1 MKTIDPA
8 IKQETRYIAVTTLIL
23 SALMEAVYLIIG
35 QWNLTVLF
43 GNLLGAFIG
52 ILNFFLLG
60 LGLQSALKKDEKDAK
75 TTVAFSHT
83 MRFLLMGAVIVLAV
97 LLDFFAIIPTVL
109 GLFFPGIGVYLKT
122 FILNK
127 KGGGTT

>member
-1 MKTIDPA
+1 MSNIDPA
-8 IKQETRYIAVTTLIL
+8 IKQETKYIAFTTLIL

-35 QWNLTVLF
+35 QWNLAVLF
-43 GNLLGAFIG
+43 GNLLGAAMG

-83 MRFLLMGAVIVLAV
+83 MRFLLMGGVIVLAV
-97 LLDFFAIIPTVL
+97 LLDFFAIIPAVL
-109 GLFFPGIGVYLKT
+109 GLFFPGVGVYLKT